1 MHIRVQL
8 CIQSSTERVLV
19 VRKRRRKLRGAEV
32 ELSSLFICS
41 YIIVA
46 DSLREPKENGGAL
59 ERSEHARAT
68 DEAGEAPLTESQDE
82 TNSPAGFD
90 GANFT

>member
-1 MHIRVQL
+1 MDIRVQL

-19 VRKRRRKLRGAEV
+19 VRKRRRELRRAKV
-32 ELSSLFICS
+32 ELGALFIGG

-46 DSLREPKENGGAL
+46 DSLRKPKENGGAL

-68 DEAGEAPLTESQDE
+68 DEAEEAPLTESQDE

>member
-1 MHIRVQL
+1 MYIRVQL

-19 VRKRRRKLRGAEV
+19 VRKRRRKLRGAKV
-32 ELSSLFICS
+32 ELGALFVGG

-46 DSLREPKENGGAL
+46 DSLRKPKENGSAL

-68 DEAGEAPLTESQDE
+68 DEAGEAPLTESHDE
-82 TNSPAGFD
+82 TNSPVGFD